1 MTLRPRGKKGLLEGY
16 FRHDGKR
23 FRVQTHTADERKAM
37 RILEKEFERAVKG
50 EISPVVEKRVMF
62 DPDLTNLIL
71 LDYEKNRRASLP
83 SLKSNLKTLRRFFGL
98 DPAIAVSSDRI
109 DKMVIELRAEGYSDT
124 TINHCLTHIVTMYRL
139 AADRTPPL
147 LAYKP
152 RIRKIRGIKNTR
164 KGFFEREDF
173 DKVLKHLPVDFA
185 LFVEW
190 LYLTG
195 CRKGEAAKIERRQVR
210 WLDKAKHTGTI
221 VIEDVQTKN
230 GTPRTIPLGGRIAEL
245 IHRALKT
252 ASLKTPLLFHHDGH
266 QINFGGASPFYQAW
280 LAACA
285 AAGVQG
291 KLVHDLR
298 RTGVR
303 NLRRATGD
311 SMIAKEISGH
321 KTMSVFER
329 YDLKDEDD
337 LIRAAEQLTLY
348 LASER
353 ARTKR

>member
-16 FRHDGKR
+16 FRHEGKR
-23 FRVQTHTADERKAM
+23 YRIQTGTANAIDAM
-37 RILEKEFERAVKG
+37 KELKKEFARVVKG
-50 EISPVVEKRVMF
+50 EIEPMLERKVMF
-62 DPDLTNLIL
+62 DPDLTDLIK

-83 SLKSNLKTLRRFFGL
+83 SLKSNIKILNRFFGL
-98 DPAIAVSSDRI
+98 DHATSVTSDRI
-109 DKMVIELRAEGYSDT
+109 DRMVVQLRAEGYADA
-124 TINHCLTHIVTMYRL
+124 TINLCLTHTVTMYRL

-173 DKVLKHLPVDFA
+173 EKVRKHLPTDFA

-195 CRKGEAAKIERRQVR
+195 NRKGEAAKIERRQIR
-210 WLDKAKHTGTI
+210 WHDKARTAGTI
-221 VIEDVQTKN
+221 ILEDVQTKN
-230 GTPRTIPLGGRIAEL
+230 GKPRTIPLGGAIAEL
-245 IHRALKT
+245 VRRALKN

-266 QINFGGASPFYQAW
+266 QINFGGASPFYKAW
-280 LAACA
+280 LAACEEA
-285 AAGVQG
+285 KVDG

-298 RTGVR
+298 RTAVR

-337 LIRAAEQLTLY
+337 LIKAAEQLTLY
-348 LASER
+348 LASEK

>member
-1 MTLRPRGKKGLLEGY
+1 MTLRPRGKKGFLQGY
-16 FRHDGKR
+16 FRHAGQR
-23 FRVQTHTADERKAM
+23 YRVETGTANAVDAMKA
-37 RILEKEFERAVKG
+37 LKKEFERVVKG
-50 EISPVVEKRVMF
+50 EASPVAEHKVMF
-62 DPDLTNLIL
+62 DPDLTKLIE

-83 SLKSNLKTLRRFFGL
+83 SLKSNIKILRRFFGL
-98 DPAIAVSSDRI
+98 HHADAITSEALDQ
-109 DKMVIELRAEGYSDT
+109 MVISLRGEGYADA
-124 TINHCLTHIVTMYRL
+124 TINLCLTHVVTMYRL

-147 LAYKP
+147 LTYRP
-152 RIRKIRGIKNTR
+152 RVRKIRGIKNTR
-164 KGFFEREDF
+164 KGFFERGDF
-173 DKVLKHLPVDFA
+173 EKVTKHLPVNFA

-195 CRKGEAAKIERRQVR
+195 NRKGEAAKIERRQIR
-210 WLDKAKHTGTI
+210 WHDKARTVGTI
-221 VIEDVQTKN
+221 VLEDVQTKN
-230 GTPRTIPLGGRIAEL
+230 GRPRTIPLGGAISEL
-245 IHRALKT
+245 VRRALKN

-266 QINFGGASPFYQAW
+266 RINFGGASPFYKAW
-280 LAACA
+280 VAACA
-285 AAGVQG
+285 KADLEG

-298 RTGVR
+298 RTAVR

-337 LIRAAEQLTLY
+337 LIQAAEQLTLY

-353 ARTKR
+353 ARSK